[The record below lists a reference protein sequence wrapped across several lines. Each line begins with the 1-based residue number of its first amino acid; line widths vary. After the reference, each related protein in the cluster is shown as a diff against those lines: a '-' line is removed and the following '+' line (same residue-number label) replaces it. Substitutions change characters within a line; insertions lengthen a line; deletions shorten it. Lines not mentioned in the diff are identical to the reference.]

1 MKLLKALHPE
11 FGHAFDR
18 ELAREIVMSERRR
31 ATILAGLLGGV
42 LAVSLTLLSFFG
54 DQLAAIPRSP
64 KQWGPL
70 LVGAGLT
77 YELLARFA
85 YGRLI
90 RADRSLSALARY
102 LNALVETSLPT
113 AGMLMVASFIGPI
126 PALLSPVAFVY
137 VFFIM
142 LAALHLDIAL
152 CIVTGLIA
160 ALEYAALSLA
170 YLDPTQPLTIETLP
184 THLFTHLLK
193 SALLLVAGVLAGL
206 IAREI
211 NARFQHALQSIAER
225 NRVVQVFGQHVSPA
239 VVDKLLAQQTEVA
252 SELRVVCLMF
262 VDIRDF
268 TSFAEAHSPTE
279 VVAYLNALFA
289 AMIECVNRH
298 HGIINKFLGDGFMA
312 VFGAPLPDG
321 EACENAVAAAL
332 EIVRTVEDLNRQGQI
347 AATRVGIGIHAG
359 EAVTG
364 NVGSPVRKEYTIIG
378 DTVNLAA
385 RIEQLNKQY
394 GSTLLISEAVWEAI
408 GQGIDVANA
417 IEPVHVKGR
426 QAPVRLFQLV

>member
-1 MKLLKALHPE
+1 MKLLDALDSE
-11 FGHAFDR
+11 FDRAFAR
-18 ELAREIVMSERRR
+18 ELARETLISERRR

-42 LAVSLTLLSFFG
+42 LVVSLTLLSFFG

-70 LVGAGLT
+70 LVGAGFA
-77 YELLARFA
+77 YELLARYA

-90 RADRSLSALARY
+90 RAGRPLPALARY
-102 LNALVETSLPT
+102 LNVLVETSLPT
-113 AGMLMVASFIGPI
+113 FGMLIVASFIGPVQ
-126 PALLSPVAFVY
+126 ALLSPAAYIY
-137 VFFIM
+137 VFFIL
-142 LAALHLDIAL
+142 LAALHLDVAL
-152 CIVTGLIA
+152 CIFTGAVA
-160 ALEYAALSLA
+160 ALEYATLSLA
-170 YLDPTQPLTIETLP
+170 YLDRTQALTVDTMA
-184 THLFTHLLK
+184 THLFTHLIK

-206 IAREI
+206 IARDI
-211 NARFQHALQSIAER
+211 NTRFLHALQSIAER
-225 NRVVQVFGQHVSPA
+225 HRVIQVFGQHVSPA
-239 VVDKLLAQQTEVA
+239 VVDKLLAQPTEIA

-268 TSFAEAHSPTE
+268 TTFAEAHRPAE
-279 VVAYLNALFA
+279 VVEYLNTLFA
-289 AMIECVNRH
+289 VMIERIGSH

-321 EACENAVAAAL
+321 AACAHAVAAAR
-332 EIVRTVEDLNRQGQI
+332 EIICAVADLNRSGQI
-347 AATRVGIGIHAG
+347 APTRVGIGIHAG

-394 GSTLLISEAVWEAI
+394 GSELLISEAVWDAI
-408 GQGIDVANA
+408 GQRIDGAIA
-417 IEPVHVKGR
+417 IEAVHVKGR

>member
-1 MKLLKALHPE
+1 LDTLHLE
-11 FGHAFDR
+11 FDR
-18 ELAREIVMSERRR
+18 AFTRELVRETVISERRR

-42 LAVSLTLLSFFG
+42 LAVSLTLLTFFG

-64 KQWGPL
+64 KQWEPL
-70 LVGAGLT
+70 VVGAGLA

-85 YGRLI
+85 YGRLL
-90 RADRSLSALARY
+90 RTGRPLPALARY
-102 LNALVETSLPT
+102 ANALAETSLPT
-113 AGMLMVASFIGPI
+113 AGMLIVASFIGPTQ
-126 PALLSPVAFVY
+126 ALLSPVAFVY
-137 VFFIM
+137 VFFIL
-142 LAALHLDIAL
+142 LASLHLDVAL
-152 CIVTGLIA
+152 CIVTGAVA
-160 ALEYAALSLA
+160 ALEYAALSFA
-170 YLDPTQPLTIETLP
+170 YLDWTQPLSVDTLP
-184 THLFTHLLK
+184 THLFTQLIK

-211 NARFQHALQSIAER
+211 NTRFLKALQSVAER

-239 VVDKLLAQQTEVA
+239 VVDKLLAEQTEIA

-268 TSFAEAHSPTE
+268 TTFAEAHRPAE
-279 VVAYLNALFA
+279 VVEYLNTLFA
-289 AMIECVNRH
+289 VMIECVNRH

-321 EACENAVAAAL
+321 AACAHAVAAAR
-332 EIVRTVEDLNRQGQI
+332 EIICAVADLNRSGQI
-347 AATRVGIGIHAG
+347 PPTRVGIGIHAG

-378 DTVNLAA
+378 DAVNLAA

-394 GSTLLISEAVWEAI
+394 GSELLISEAVWEAM
-408 GQGIDVANA
+408 GQRIEGAIA